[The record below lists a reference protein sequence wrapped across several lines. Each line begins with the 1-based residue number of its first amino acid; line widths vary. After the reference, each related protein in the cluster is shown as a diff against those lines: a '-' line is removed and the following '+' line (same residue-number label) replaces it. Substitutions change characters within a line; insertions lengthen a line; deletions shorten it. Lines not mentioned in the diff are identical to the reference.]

1 MVGDWPGA
9 IASRPTVTTASS
21 GMIESTT
28 GLILRTRPFT
38 ETSLIVNWLTPDLG
52 RVATVAKGAHRPKSP
67 FAGKL
72 DLFYVAD
79 FSFSRSRSSDL
90 HNLREASL
98 RETHGEIREDMMK
111 LQQAAYAAAFIE
123 QATETESPLPEIY
136 ELARGF
142 LDLLCRQSPQP
153 QNIFTLELKLLR
165 ELGLEPDSAETR
177 LTPGAKKIV
186 QTISDGDW
194 NSCSRLKLSA
204 AQNAE
209 LRQFL
214 HGFLISHLDRLPR
227 GRTAALGDGI

>member
-1 MVGDWPGA
+1 
-9 IASRPTVTTASS
+9 
-21 GMIESTT
+21 MIETAT
-28 GLILRTRPFT
+28 GIILRTRSLT
-38 ETSLIVNWLTPDLG
+38 ETSLIVHWLTPALG
-52 RVATVAKGAHRPKSP
+52 RIATVAKGARRTKSP

-79 FSFSRSRSSDL
+79 FSYSRSRSSDL

-98 RETHGEIREDMMK
+98 RETHGAIREDMMK

-136 ELARGF
+136 GLARGF

-153 QNIFTLELKLLR
+153 QNIFALELKLLR

-186 QTISDGDW
+186 QAISDGDW
-194 NSCSRLKLSA
+194 NHGSRLKLSD
-204 AQNAE
+204 AQNSE
-209 LRQFL
+209 LRQWL
-214 HGFLISHLDRLPR
+214 HGFLIFHLGRLPR
-227 GRTAALGDGI
+227 GRAAALGEGN